1 MTILAVPTTNLERY
15 TMKLAARVQRTWE
28 EQVRKYYSDQL
39 KDAKAADLRDNLN
52 MHLEYQR
59 EGVYNYGR
67 NYRVDERPDRYAI
80 VYDDNAS
87 GMPKIH
93 CVVSKETGDVA
104 RACIKLVKEPYFN
117 YNLLD
122 ERSRHSCYSHAHYN
136 GDYLL

>member
-1 MTILAVPTTNLERY
+1 MTILAVPKTNLERY

-28 EQVRKYYSDQL
+28 EEVRNYYADQL
-39 KDAKAADLRDNLN
+39 KTAKDADLKSNLN

-122 ERSRHSCYSHAHYN
+122 ERSRHSCYCHAHFS